1 MLLGTDR
8 SLSVLI
14 RWPTHIWSAP
24 KMRMGHFIRPL
35 HLFATDEKPT
45 LRPLPP
51 ERFVPGTWARHK
63 VPPDYHLA
71 LDGGVY
77 SVPHTLIGKTVGV
90 HSTAGVI
97 SVFLRGK
104 RMIVS
109 TGNWTVGSLN
119 GRTPGRI

>member
-1 MLLGTDR
+1 
-8 SLSVLI
+8 
-14 RWPTHIWSAP
+14 
-24 KMRMGHFIRPL
+24 
-35 HLFATDEKPT
+35 
-45 LRPLPP
+45 LPP
-51 ERFVPGTWARHK
+51 DRFVPGTWARHK

-71 LDGGVY
+71 LGGVY
-77 SVPHTLIGKTVGV
+77 SVPRTLIGKTVGV